1 MIVKCMV
8 SEDYLSEPMV
18 IHGKS
23 STEGTSL
30 YIPEFKGP
38 GKREH
43 FVADTLLPMM
53 VLGLR
58 ELGNICCRHKMF
70 LNKIRNIF
78 AYRKQNLCRQQMLR
92 PRAKGETFVSAS
104 ICPQRCVLVCQGLK

>member
-58 ELGNICCRHKMF
+58 ELGNICVG
-70 LNKIRNIF
+70 I
-78 AYRKQNLCRQQMLR
+78 NLSATMC
-92 PRAKGETFVSAS
+92 PRLPG
-104 ICPQRCVLVCQGLK
+104 P